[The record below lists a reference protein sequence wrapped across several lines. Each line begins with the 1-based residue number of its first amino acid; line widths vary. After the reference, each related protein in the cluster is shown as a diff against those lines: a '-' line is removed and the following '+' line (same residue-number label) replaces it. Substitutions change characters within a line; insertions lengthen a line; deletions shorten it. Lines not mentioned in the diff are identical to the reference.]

1 MPAIPHGVMGHKRK
15 RDKATSL
22 VPLIIYECLV
32 T

>member
-1 MPAIPHGVMGHKRK
+1 MPAIPHRAVGHKRK

-22 VPLIIYECLV
+22 VPLIIYERLV

>member
-1 MPAIPHGVMGHKRK
+1 MPTIPHGVMGHKRK